1 MRSFLQKRI
10 KKCMSVKVLKCS
22 GVSVFPSLRSEALWD
37 KGDPLG
43 NISNEAMFL
52 FFVNMFTIE

>member
-1 MRSFLQKRI
+1 MQKRI

-22 GVSVFPSLRSEALWD
+22 GVSVFPSLRSEAPWD